1 MCPSRGKVVPMQ
13 WLSKVWKDQFPYVE
27 DGPTTK
33 HWNKVSM
40 TFRVL
45 AIIVGFGSLVLF
57 IVGMVCV

>member
-1 MCPSRGKVVPMQ
+1 MQ
-13 WLSKVWKDQFPYVE
+13 WLSKVWKDQCPYVE